1 MDVYKMKG
9 FESYEEEMENEILLT
24 CLEQWGYNQN
34 GMEILRFRRINHNI
48 EQANDVFMLFE
59 MK

>member
-1 MDVYKMKG
+1 MKG

>member
-1 MDVYKMKG
+1 MDVYKIKG
-9 FESYEEEMENEILLT
+9 FESYEEEVENEILLT

-34 GMEILRFRRINHNI
+34 GMEIFRFRRINHNI